1 MDHWLNNA
9 PGLIFLKEL
18 STWFIL
24 NHKCEPIIWIEG
36 ESELA
41 WYFAC
46 VERGANDRTQLPVV
60 KNSNGL
66 KLPPNTQSRT
76 PQRDRQLTD
85 CAFDAA
91 VIKLFTED
99 IKVRF
104 V

>member
-24 NHKCEPIIWIEG
+24 TISVSLLFGSKASQNLLDILLA
-36 ESELA
+36 SNAELTTEHN
-41 WYFAC
+41 Y
-46 VERGANDRTQLPVV
+46 LSS
-60 KNSNGL
+60 KNSNDL
-66 KLPPNTQSRT
+66 KLPPNTQSTT

-99 IKVRF
+99 IKVCF

>member
-24 NHKCEPIIWIEG
+24 NHECESIIWKPSQNLLGILLA
-36 ESELA
+36 SNAEL
-41 WYFAC
+41 
-46 VERGANDRTQLPVV
+46 RTEHNYLSS
-60 KNSNGL
+60 KNSNDL

-76 PQRDRQLTD
+76 PQRDRQLTES
-85 CAFDAA
+85 AFDAA

-99 IKVRF
+99 IKVCF

>member
-24 NHKCEPIIWIEG
+24 NHVSLLFGSKASQNLLGILLA
-36 ESELA
+36 SNAELTTEQN
-41 WYFAC
+41 Y
-46 VERGANDRTQLPVV
+46 LSS
-60 KNSNGL
+60 KNSNDL

-76 PQRDRQLTD
+76 PQRDRQLTES
-85 CAFDAA
+85 AFDAA

-99 IKVRF
+99 IKLCF